1 MPWVEKKESSAK
13 QWEIIT
19 FTENHFTPH
28 IYGDNT
34 KDYAELYFSGHGLLA
49 YPFEWIKE
57 TFSGRAEETLPEL
70 TEEILS
76 ALAINEEQ
84 KKYFQSLTNRTLPGH
99 RWWDMVAVERHPEGE
114 RTAKVW
120 LVDLKT
126 HQVSIKNIKSLQK
139 AGKMPNEKQIA
150 HEKSLG
156 FGHLIISVQL
166 VTRRQV
172 EVSCQEI

>member
-1 MPWVEKKESSAK
+1 MTKRKEPSAK

-19 FTENHFTPH
+19 SVENHFTPY

-34 KDYAELYFSGHGLLA
+34 KDYAESYLSSHGLRS

-70 TEEILS
+70 AEEILS

-84 KKYFQSLTNRTLPGH
+84 KKYLQSLTKRTLPGH
-99 RWWDMVAVERHPEGE
+99 RWWDMVAVGHHSEGE
-114 RTAKVW
+114 RAAKVW
-120 LVDLKT
+120 LVELKT
-126 HQVSIKNIKSLQK
+126 GQVSIKNIKSLQK

>member
-1 MPWVEKKESSAK
+1 VPWVEKKKYSTK

-19 FTENHFTPH
+19 FTEDRSAPY

-34 KDYAELYFSGHGLLA
+34 QDWAELYFSEYGLSA

-57 TFSGRAEETLPEL
+57 D
-70 TEEILS
+70 LS
-76 ALAINEEQ
+76 KLAINEEQ
-84 KKYFQSLTNRTLPGH
+84 KKYLRLLTNRALPGH

-126 HQVSIKNIKSLQK
+126 GQVSIKNIKSLQK
-139 AGKMPNEKQIA
+139 TGKMPSEEQMVY
-150 HEKSLG
+150 EKSLG

-166 VTRRQV
+166 VTHRQV

>member
-1 MPWVEKKESSAK
+1 VPWVEKKKYSTK

-19 FTENHFTPH
+19 FVEDHFTPY

-34 KDYAELYFSGHGLLA
+34 KDWAGLYFSQYGLSA
-49 YPFEWIKE
+49 YPFEWI
-57 TFSGRAEETLPEL
+57 EED
-70 TEEILS
+70 LS
-76 ALAINEEQ
+76 ELAINEEQ
-84 KKYFQSLTNRTLPGH
+84 KKYLQLLTNRALPGH

-139 AGKMPNEKQIA
+139 AGKMPDEKQVVY
-150 HEKSLG
+150 EKSLG